1 MGIITRPPPVKLFC
15 RLLFTPQGLLEEAK
29 ARLLEAYG
37 PVDVQSKPAAL
48 SAPTDDTDEM
58 GPAVERCFVA
68 FFDLVDPEGLASVK
82 VVTAQVENQLAVGG
96 QRTVIIDPGYVTRD
110 QLMVAVA
117 KEAAHRT
124 YLGRGVHAELTYRWQ
139 DGGFEPLEWTQAD
152 YREPDQQDFFSALRS
167 RYLEQLADRP
177 A

>member
-1 MGIITRPPPVKLFC
+1 MTRPTPQPISTD
-15 RLLFTPQGLLEEAK
+15 RLL
-29 ARLLEAYG
+29 RY
-37 PVDVQSKPAAL
+37 
-48 SAPTDDTDEM
+48 
-58 GPAVERCFVA
+58 
-68 FFDLVDPEGLASVK
+68 
-82 VVTAQVENQLAVGG
+82 
-96 QRTVIIDPGYVTRD
+96 D

-139 DGGFEPLEWTQAD
+139 GGGFEPLEWAQAD
-152 YREPDQQDFFSALRS
+152 YREPDQRDFFSALRS